1 MATVT
6 LISDLGVDNYD
17 LARFRHR
24 LKKEMSGVD
33 FEMIT
38 ASIARHDVVE
48 AAYVLDAVLSDFESD
63 TIHIIDVESDMMRHG
78 PALVARIQNQWVIS
92 ANNGL
97 LSLLKDG
104 LDGVFEDNEGF
115 SHCGATFSLL
125 NTFLP
130 LAQRLVLKGSAGL
143 KKAGEIKEKAGLA
156 PVITEYAIR
165 GTVIFVDNFGNAIT
179 NINQE
184 DLDRACANRKMS
196 IRLNRQNTLSKVS
209 DYYGN
214 VQVGE
219 ATCVWTNHGYLQVS
233 LYHGD
238 ARRMLGLEKGKMITI
253 EFE

>member
-38 ASIARHDVVE
+38 ASVARHDVVE
-48 AAYVLDAVLSDFESD
+48 AAYVLDAVLPDFEAD
-63 TIHIIDVESDMMRHG
+63 TIHIIDVESDMEVFG

-104 LDGVFEDNEGF
+104 LDAVFEENEGW
-115 SHCGATFSLL
+115 SKQGGTFTLL

-130 LAQRLVLKGSAGL
+130 LAQRLVMKGSAGL
-143 KKAGEIKEKAGLA
+143 KKAGDIQEKAGLA
-156 PVITEYAIR
+156 PIITENALR
-165 GTVIFVDNFGNAIT
+165 GTVIYVDNFGNAIT
-179 NINQE
+179 NITRE
-184 DLDRACANRKMS
+184 DIERAGAGRKMLIHLS
-196 IRLNRQNTLSKVS
+196 RSETLRKISHHYAS
-209 DYYGN
+209 T
-214 VQVGE
+214 QVGD

-233 LYHGD
+233 IYHGD
-238 ARRMLGLEKGKMITI
+238 ARRLLGLEKGKMITI